1 MREKIVPAV
10 FLMLVL
16 LIGFPSSAV
25 NFSIFADDDDNEEH
39 EFEGIITAI
48 VKDVSFDLLLEDC
61 TTVTIFT
68 DDTSDLMLD
77 FEVEVE
83 VVLSNSSL
91 VATEIEIE
99 EEEDEEELE
108 FEGIITAIVKDVSFD
123 LLLEDCT
130 TVTIFTDDTSG
141 LILDFEVEVEVVL
154 SNSSLVAIE
163 IEVEDDGEEENDDKI
178 EICHIPKGNPSNAH
192 TISVGEPAG
201 KAHLSHGDLE
211 GACGYDLESTID
223 KWEEK
228 YSKKLEKLE
237 EKRAK
242 LEQKQIELAQ
252 KYAEKLGKLESEYA
266 DKQSILTEKQT
277 LKLERLSEKFEE
289 LEADYKQKSEKLLE
303 KLNQKFNQLDERS
316 QKLVEKFNSGEYFGE
331 SDITEDE
338 IHEIVLRFDSL
349 MGESFIDS
357 STSNFVV
364 DITLEASSNISSGHQ
379 KFKVTGCQII
389 GDEVSYHCVFGKAR
403 TISLG
408 TGNNNGL
415 DIVAFLEDDNSEATS
430 SLRAHVIPLDSSAIW
445 LQEDTTEV
453 TMNAKISLQWTLSGD
468 GTLTNSINE
477 DKDGDNEEN

>member
-1 MREKIVPAV
+1 
-10 FLMLVL
+10 MLVL

-25 NFSIFADDDDNEEH
+25 NFSVFADDEDDDDEL

-48 VKDVSFDLLLEDC
+48 DENVSFDLLLEDC

-68 DDTSDLMLD
+68 NDTSGLMLD

-91 VATEIEIE
+91 VATEIE
-99 EEEDEEELE
+99 
-108 FEGIITAIVKDVSFD
+108 
-123 LLLEDCT
+123 
-130 TVTIFTDDTSG
+130 
-141 LILDFEVEVEVVL
+141 
-154 SNSSLVAIE
+154 
-163 IEVEDDGEEENDDKI
+163 VEDDDEEENDNKI

-192 TISVGEPAG
+192 TISVGMPAG

-211 GACGYDLESTID
+211 GACEYDPESTID

-228 YSKKLEKLE
+228 YSKKLKKLE
-237 EKRAK
+237 EKRAE

-252 KYAEKLGKLESEYA
+252 KYAEKLGKLESKYA
-266 DKQSILTEKQT
+266 
-277 LKLERLSEKFEE
+277 ERL
-289 LEADYKQKSEKLLE
+289 
-303 KLNQKFNQLDERS
+303 

-331 SDITEDE
+331 SDITEYE

-349 MGESFIDS
+349 TGESFIDS
-357 STSNFVV
+357 STSNFVA
-364 DITLEASSNISSGHQ
+364 DITLETSSNISSGHQ
-379 KFKVTGCQII
+379 KFKVTSCQII
-389 GDEVSYHCVFGKAR
+389 GDEVSYHCAFGKAR

-468 GTLTNSINE
+468 GTLTNSPNE

>member
-1 MREKIVPAV
+1 MRAQILPSI

-25 NFSIFADDDDNEEH
+25 NFSVFADDEDDDNDEIEIEGEIDEINLESMFFTIVGSILKIFVNEET
-39 EFEGIITAI
+39 EFDEG
-48 VKDVSFDLLLEDC
+48 FDSL
-61 TTVTIFT
+61 
-68 DDTSDLMLD
+68 DDLAPG
-77 FEVEVE
+77 FHVEVD
-83 VVLSNSSL
+83 VVLSNGSH
-91 VATEIEIE
+91 VAT
-99 EEEDEEELE
+99 
-108 FEGIITAIVKDVSFD
+108 
-123 LLLEDCT
+123 
-130 TVTIFTDDTSG
+130 
-141 LILDFEVEVEVVL
+141 
-154 SNSSLVAIE
+154 E
-163 IEVEDDGEEENDDKI
+163 IEVEDDDDEEEKDNKI

-192 TISVGEPAG
+192 TISVGMPAG

-211 GACGYDLESTID
+211 GACEYDHESTID

-228 YSKKLEKLE
+228 YSKKLKKLE
-237 EKRAK
+237 DKRAK

-252 KYAEKLGKLESEYA
+252 KYAEKLGKLESKYA
-266 DKQSILTEKQT
+266 DKQSKLTEKQT
-277 LKLERLSEKFEE
+277 LKLERLSEKLGK
-289 LEADYKQKSEKLLE
+289 LESKYIQKSAQLLE
-303 KLNQKFNQLDERS
+303 KFNQKFNKLDERS

-331 SDITEDE
+331 SDITEYE

-357 STSNFVV
+357 STSNFVA

-389 GDEVSYHCVFGKAR
+389 GDEVSYHCAFGKAR

-468 GTLTNSINE
+468 GTLTNSTNE

>member
-1 MREKIVPAV
+1 
-10 FLMLVL
+10 MLVL

-68 DDTSDLMLD
+68 DDTNGLMLD

-91 VATEIEIE
+91 VATEIE
-99 EEEDEEELE
+99 
-108 FEGIITAIVKDVSFD
+108 
-123 LLLEDCT
+123 
-130 TVTIFTDDTSG
+130 
-141 LILDFEVEVEVVL
+141 
-154 SNSSLVAIE
+154 
-163 IEVEDDGEEENDDKI
+163 VEDDGEEENDNKI

-192 TISVGEPAG
+192 TLSVGEPAG

-211 GACGYDLESTID
+211 GACGDELESTID

-237 EKRAK
+237 DKRAK

-453 TMNAKISLQWTLSGD
+453 TMNAKISLQWTLSGN
-468 GTLTNSINE
+468 GTLTNSTNE